1 MLIDFEDHN
10 SNEKYI
16 VTLIFEDKESKVTWN
31 PNEMDFNDVKF
42 MLLCSCESLVDS
54 DFEVLDVQGKTIDI
68 NSLKEI
74 KNNSVFYLRK
84 KNQISNLLF
93 DGRRKLYVE
102 IDPLQHIEAQY
113 AIKFM
118 CLGSNLL
125 KFTTNGY
132 PHIRLFQL
140 SNDLERI
147 LWYTK
152 SKTIDESK
160 VEIKWIRDLT
170 LGQISENFLNRPLK
184 MLEDYSFSIYYK
196 KNDEM
201 KTLDIACKDEKEFDL
216 WVIGIKALYTY
227 TNSKII
233 SKNDLLSHCR
243 CYKEQIKKG
252 NIGSSSKFLFY
263 KDNSGYGTENN
274 KTLENF
280 LSNSREL
287 SMISFSNTFV
297 RLCNK
302 IESLRPDIELY
313 SNEDVTL
320 ANNKGENNE
329 KSFDGYQEVFGE
341 EAIVDD
347 LETQKSQMIKL
358 FKNCENN
365 LTINIYDFMK
375 FYEMYKN
382 KSNICF
388 VAGEHQEDFRENM
401 SQIRFN
407 YDSYLPV
414 KNVINSLD
422 EKEEL
427 DKINDINFLKKLDM
441 NLWKIEVDLEN
452 TGDIINRFKAL
463 GNKGTI
469 DKLKQIFKGMNLY

>member
-1 MLIDFEDHN
+1 MLIDFEEHN

-84 KNQISNLLF
+84 KNKISNLLF

-102 IDPLQHIEAQY
+102 IEPLQHIEAQY

-160 VEIKWIRDLT
+160 LEIKWIRDLT

-184 MLEDYSFSIYYK
+184 MLVDYSFSIYYK

-263 KDNSGYGTENN
+263 KD
-274 KTLENF
+274 
-280 LSNSREL
+280 
-287 SMISFSNTFV
+287 
-297 RLCNK
+297 
-302 IESLRPDIELY
+302 
-313 SNEDVTL
+313 
-320 ANNKGENNE
+320 
-329 KSFDGYQEVFGE
+329 
-341 EAIVDD
+341 
-347 LETQKSQMIKL
+347 
-358 FKNCENN
+358 
-365 LTINIYDFMK
+365 
-375 FYEMYKN
+375 
-382 KSNICF
+382 
-388 VAGEHQEDFRENM
+388 
-401 SQIRFN
+401 
-407 YDSYLPV
+407 
-414 KNVINSLD
+414 
-422 EKEEL
+422 
-427 DKINDINFLKKLDM
+427 
-441 NLWKIEVDLEN
+441 
-452 TGDIINRFKAL
+452 
-463 GNKGTI
+463 
-469 DKLKQIFKGMNLY
+469 

>member
-1 MLIDFEDHN
+1 M
-10 SNEKYI
+10 
-16 VTLIFEDKESKVTWN
+16 
-31 PNEMDFNDVKF
+31 
-42 MLLCSCESLVDS
+42 
-54 DFEVLDVQGKTIDI
+54 
-68 NSLKEI
+68 
-74 KNNSVFYLRK
+74 
-84 KNQISNLLF
+84 
-93 DGRRKLYVE
+93 
-102 IDPLQHIEAQY
+102 
-113 AIKFM
+113 
-118 CLGSNLL
+118 

-252 NIGSSSKFLFY
+252 NVGSSSKFLFY
-263 KDNSGYGTENN
+263 KDKSGYGPENN
-274 KTLENF
+274 KSLENF

-358 FKNCENN
+358 FKDCENN
-365 LTINIYDFMK
+365 LTINVYDFMK
-375 FYEMYKN
+375 FYEIFKG

-401 SQIRFN
+401 SQMRFN

-414 KNVINSLD
+414 KI
-422 EKEEL
+422 
-427 DKINDINFLKKLDM
+427 
-441 NLWKIEVDLEN
+441 
-452 TGDIINRFKAL
+452 
-463 GNKGTI
+463 
-469 DKLKQIFKGMNLY
+469 